1 MSKTMKKIGTIFAAA
16 TLVGATLTGALAAD
30 LKDYASSAAPFIKDG
45 KADVAIVVGAKAAT
59 ADVLGSIDI
68 ASALQAKS
76 VTTTTVS
83 VPGQGRTVAVEGG
96 YTFSES
102 GKELNLADALG
113 SINSKI
119 DDSDMPTLLAS
130 GMVSDSDNEDEEYDY
145 DQQIEV
151 NTAGGLSVNFGRPE
165 TDVESPIVYFDTDFA
180 SAYVFDYVVDF
191 QDALLITHTTGTGN
205 EGTGLNDGETIE
217 MLGNTY
223 TFDATTGSTDD
234 LLLYGSD
241 TTEYLTLNEPKTF
254 TIDGKAYTVE
264 ITGGNSDASPA
275 EITLEVNGVTKA
287 LSQSDTETIAGLKIF
302 AKDVFVKNIP
312 TLSAAATLF
321 IGSEEIMIPASAS
334 DNDCSAGTDYK
345 NVEVDGDRVDGLQVC
360 VVDADA
366 GADKWNDVEQFR
378 FRFDASDLA
387 DKVEYLAAGDSVS
400 VPVLGNL
407 VLTFDGAS
415 VAVDDTSRESLDF
428 KVNGDEIVL
437 TFTNEDGDVYSEA
450 VMQDSSSAIEEADDW
465 QANYVITAGTDLA
478 EDMIFIG
485 NEGVGTRSGT
495 AKAVS
500 DITSS
505 TVSRIFQ
512 VTDIDTTD
520 DEVTFEDL
528 SENGDEIVVKA
539 GNELENTGLYV
550 VEPSAG
556 TYEFRATA
564 TITATAT
571 DDFIVTKNDMSVQLN
586 SAWTGA
592 ANDANVQVVEDVKK
606 DIKDEVADASL
617 RSYSFT
623 AAISAGDV
631 DLGDVTV
638 NASQGAGAVV
648 ASQFI
653 ADDESNFAYMLSPL
667 GTYAVLETDDENEQ
681 LTFWSTD
688 SEVTYNVVLAPVG
701 GAVVASGSGSSV
713 TTTTVNPIAVGS
725 AVLDSSVTLATESKN
740 LIVVGGPC
748 ANSVAAALLKTTAA
762 NCGAGFTPGK
772 AVVEMFDTPM
782 GKTAMLVAGYESIET
797 QAASRAV
804 ARFDSRLTG
813 KSVALTVTNV
823 NDVTISSSQ

>member
-1 MSKTMKKIGTIFAAA
+1 
-16 TLVGATLTGALAAD
+16 
-30 LKDYASSAAPFIKDG
+30 
-45 KADVAIVVGAKAAT
+45 
-59 ADVLGSIDI
+59 
-68 ASALQAKS
+68 
-76 VTTTTVS
+76 
-83 VPGQGRTVAVEGG
+83 
-96 YTFSES
+96 
-102 GKELNLADALG
+102 
-113 SINSKI
+113 
-119 DDSDMPTLLAS
+119 
-130 GMVSDSDNEDEEYDY
+130 
-145 DQQIEV
+145 
-151 NTAGGLSVNFGRPE
+151 
-165 TDVESPIVYFDTDFA
+165 
-180 SAYVFDYVVDF
+180 
-191 QDALLITHTTGTGN
+191 
-205 EGTGLNDGETIE
+205 
-217 MLGNTY
+217 
-223 TFDATTGSTDD
+223 
-234 LLLYGSD
+234 
-241 TTEYLTLNEPKTF
+241 
-254 TIDGKAYTVE
+254 
-264 ITGGNSDASPA
+264 
-275 EITLEVNGVTKA
+275 
-287 LSQSDTETIAGLKIF
+287 
-302 AKDVFVKNIP
+302 
-312 TLSAAATLF
+312 
-321 IGSEEIMIPASAS
+321 MIPASAS